1 MSGVVVVQSDR
12 PYTGEVFDKLYTLYG
27 NEVLRTAYY
36 YIGEK
41 QRAEDICQ
49 DVFTKLFTYT
59 GQIEPGKE
67 KAWLI
72 RVTINACRDYWRSS
86 WAKRVILGPPI
97 MELIPDDRNI
107 LEEQEEK
114 ETLAKAILALPAQF
128 REIILLYY
136 YENFTLQEIASMLNI
151 SEGTVASRLAR
162 GRYKLEAML
171 KEVPGK

>member
-1 MSGVVVVQSDR
+1 MQSDR

>member
-1 MSGVVVVQSDR
+1 MQPEAG
-12 PYTGEVFDKLYTLYG
+12 PYTGAVFDALYTQYG
-27 NEVLRTAYY
+27 NDVLRTAYY
-36 YIGEK
+36 YVGEK

-59 GQIEPGKE
+59 GEIAPGKE

-86 WAKRVILGPPI
+86 WAKRVILGPPT
-97 MELIPDDRNI
+97 MELIPDDRNLI
-107 LEEQEEK
+107 EEREEK
-114 ETLAKAILALPAQF
+114 EMLAKAVSALPAQF

-162 GRYKLEAML
+162 GRYKLEAIL
-171 KEVPGK
+171 EEVPEK

>member
-1 MSGVVVVQSDR
+1 MVVVQPDR
-12 PYTGEVFDKLYTLYG
+12 PYTGEVFDQLYALYG

-59 GQIEPGKE
+59 GEIPPGKE

-86 WAKRVILGPPI
+86 WAKRVILGPPT
-97 MELIPDDRNI
+97 MELIPDERDI
-107 LEEQEEK
+107 LEERAEK
-114 ETLAKAILALPAQF
+114 EMLAKAILALPAQF
-128 REIILLYY
+128 KEIILLYY

-171 KEVPGK
+171 KEVPDK